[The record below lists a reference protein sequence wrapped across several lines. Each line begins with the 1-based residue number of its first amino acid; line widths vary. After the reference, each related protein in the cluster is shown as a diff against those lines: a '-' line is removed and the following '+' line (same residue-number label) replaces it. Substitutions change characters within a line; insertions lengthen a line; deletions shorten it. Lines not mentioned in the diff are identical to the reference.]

1 MKPIAKQAHTWA
13 RDPLDWYVEEMRATE
28 QLLEVERFIGTIWDP
43 CCGQGNI
50 LEAALAAGYDVVGT
64 DILKRRNRYFI
75 QGGVDFLDQSAP
87 RAQNIVMNPP
97 FFRGKGT
104 EAFIRKALALVN
116 GKVAAFVDLK
126 FLAGAGRA
134 NGLWNE
140 FPPHRIW
147 IVTPRVSCPPGEWL
161 AAGNKA
167 GGGTADWC
175 WAVWD
180 RTAPSVDTPAMGWLR
195 RNGNG

>member
-1 MKPIAKQAHTWA
+1 MKPIAKQANTWP

-28 QLLEVERFIGTIWDP
+28 QLLEVERFIGGVWDP

-50 LEAALAAGYDVVGT
+50 LKAAIAAGYDVCGT
-64 DILKRRNRYFI
+64 DLVKRRNCYFI
-75 QGGVDFLDQSAP
+75 QGGVDFLEQSMP
-87 RAQNIVMNPP
+87 RSQNIVMNPP

-116 GKVAAFVDLK
+116 GKVAAFADLK
-126 FLAGAGRA
+126 FLAGANRA

-161 AAGNKA
+161 AGGNKA

-180 RTAPSVDTPAMGWLR
+180 KTAPPVEAPTLGWLR
-195 RNGNG
+195 REP

>member
-1 MKPIAKQAHTWA
+1 VREAVAKKAHVWA
-13 RDPLDWYVEEMRATE
+13 RDPLEWYVEELRATE
-28 QLLEVERFIGTIWDP
+28 QLLEVERFIGGIWDP

-50 LEAALAAGYDVVGT
+50 LEVALKAGYAVVGT
-64 DILKRRNRYFI
+64 DVVKRRDRDFI
-75 QGGVDFLDQSAP
+75 QGGVDFLEQTEP
-87 RAQNIVMNPP
+87 RAPNVVMNPP

-104 EAFIRKALALVN
+104 EAFIRKALALVS

-180 RTAPSVDTPAMGWLR
+180 RTAPRVDSPAMGWLR
-195 RNGNG
+195 RAA